1 MKAILEASGLST
13 KNLVKCTVLL
23 ESMEDFKAVNEVY
36 GKYLDPENPPT
47 RACYAAK
54 TLPLDAKVEI
64 DAIAH
69 L

>member
-1 MKAILEASGLST
+1 MTCIA
-13 KNLVKCTVLL
+13 
-23 ESMEDFKAVNEVY
+23 ESLFHFIHPIAPFFCHVS